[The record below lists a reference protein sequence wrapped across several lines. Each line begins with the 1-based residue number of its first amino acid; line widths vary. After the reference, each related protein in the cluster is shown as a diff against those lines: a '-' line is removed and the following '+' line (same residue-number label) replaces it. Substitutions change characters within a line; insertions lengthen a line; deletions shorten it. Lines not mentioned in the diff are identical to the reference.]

1 MKNLFI
7 IKRII
12 EDKTLSDEAFTVW
25 CGLRNIMQKDVT
37 EYFVSFN
44 MIAYS
49 VGISNPSRYELE
61 SIKSGYAEL
70 VDRGFVKEVR
80 NYSKTEMI
88 VDLSELYFEQGS
100 EYYSDLSMEELHKI
114 MNIDAGRQ
122 SKHKLLRYFTCQIS
136 TFNRSKD
143 LEECYRG
150 KIGGMSLDAFVE
162 MLGYSKNSIIAYND
176 ILYENRLLFVHNHGD
191 FYTGTNSKGQSV
203 LREIPNTYARYSD
216 KELALSYIGETH
228 GYKFYK
234 TDNIVRSA
242 NANKKRA
249 LGQKLIQFVN
259 GKEYDIETIK
269 ELYGYCEDKNQR
281 TKASYE
287 HNINNGYHP
296 DEPEYIDMSMF
307 DDFLLEICN

>member
-7 IKRII
+7 VKRII

-49 VGISNPSRYELE
+49 VFNRVPTRYELDA
-61 SIKSGYAEL
+61 IKKGYTEL
-70 VDRGFVKEVR
+70 VKVECIKEVTAFA
-80 NYSKTEMI
+80 SKTEFI
-88 VDLSELYFEQGS
+88 VDLSGLYFEGQ
-100 EYYSDLSMEELHKI
+100 EYFSDLSMEEMHKI
-114 MNIDAGRQ
+114 MNLNTRQ
-122 SKHKLLRYFTCQIS
+122 SKYKLLRYFACQLG
-136 TFNRSKD
+136 TFNRSIDMDEK
-143 LEECYRG
+143 YRG
-150 KIGGMSLDAFVE
+150 KIGGMGLDTFVE
-162 MLGYSKNSIIAYND
+162 MLGYSKVSILAYND
-176 ILYENRLLFVHNHGD
+176 ILSENNLLFVHNHGD
-191 FYTGTNSKGQSV
+191 FYTGTNAKGQNT

-216 KELALSYIGETH
+216 KELALSYIGNTH